1 MIPRILVPP
10 GARLPSKE
18 ETATTRRRPSTLDE
32 RTLVPATLPI
42 VHLDGHSTIPSNLP
56 LESIATR
63 MVVPR
68 DVNVELLQKAEESHL
83 PVQPTEMD
91 ERITVPQ
98 GSSAPELTT
107 EIPLRVS
114 EDLVE
119 PDIIQTGEVT
129 FLRPEGAGRRTMGE
143 RVTTVGSV
151 ALHLAFVLLLIFEP
165 KLFGPHVRSSEEEEM
180 ARRQITVL
188 LPPGALDSLKPTP
201 QRAPAPH
208 APVNVDPKELRRI
221 APPVERPAPAPAP
234 LPPPEAPKKELP
246 SAPLPKPNVVA
257 PTPQPPAQGN
267 KGDLPKTPLKLDA
280 PDMPV
285 PQQGLILPKQGSSPG
300 DAIREAERGAAKMTT
315 PRAIG
320 GGGGLPP
327 GTGSGGGNGRGS
339 ASGGLEML
347 TDTQGVDFNDYL
359 QRVYLRVKQNWFSV
373 MPASVQ
379 LGDQGVVS
387 LQFKIMKD
395 GSVPPGDPAQ
405 VFSSGKE
412 PLDRAAY
419 SSIRASNPFQPL
431 PSAFSGPYIELRF
444 TYYYNLQPPNH

>member
-68 DVNVELLQKAEESHL
+68 DVNVALLQQAEEASL
-83 PVQPTEMD
+83 PLQPTELD

-107 EIPLRVS
+107 EVPLRVS

-129 FLRPEGAGRRTMGE
+129 FLRPEGAGRRTVGE

-151 ALHLAFVLLLIFEP
+151 ALHLAVVLLLIFEP

-188 LPPGALDSLKPTP
+188 LPPGALESLKPTP

-221 APPVERPAPAPAP
+221 APPMERPAPAPTP
-234 LPPPEAPKKELP
+234 VPQPEAPKRELP
-246 SAPLPKPNVVA
+246 SAPLPKPTVAA
-257 PTPQPPAQGN
+257 PTPQAPAQGN
-267 KGDLPKTPLKLDA
+267 RGDLPKTPLKLDT

-285 PQQGLILPKQGSSPG
+285 PQQGLILPKQDSSPG
-300 DAIREAERGAAKMTT
+300 DAIRDAMRGSKINT
-315 PRAIG
+315 PRPIG
-320 GGGGLPP
+320 GGGQLP
-327 GTGSGGGNGRGS
+327 TGPGGGVGGRGS
-339 ASGGLEML
+339 AGVGPVEML

-359 QRVYLRVKQNWFSV
+359 QRVYLRVKQNWFAV

-387 LQFKIMKD
+387 LQFKIMRD

-444 TYYYNLQPPNH
+444 TYYYNLQPPNR

>member
-32 RTLVPATLPI
+32 RTLVPSTLPI
-42 VHLDGHSTIPSNLP
+42 VPLDGHSTIPANLP

-63 MVVPR
+63 VVVPR
-68 DVNVELLQKAEESHL
+68 DVNVELVQKAEESVL
-83 PVQPTEMD
+83 PLQPTDMD

-98 GSSAPELTT
+98 GSAAPELTT
-107 EIPLRVS
+107 DIPLRVS

-129 FLRPEGAGRRTMGE
+129 FLRPEGADKRTIGE
-143 RVTTVGSV
+143 RLTSIGSV
-151 ALHLAFVLLLIFEP
+151 ALHIAVILLLIFEP
-165 KLFGPHVRSSEEEEM
+165 KIFAPHVRTNEEEEM

-188 LPPGALDSLKPTP
+188 LPPGALESLRPTP

-208 APVNVDPKELRRI
+208 APVNVDPKVLRRI
-221 APPVERPAPAPAP
+221 APPVERPAPAPVP
-234 LPPPEAPKKELP
+234 VPQPEAPKRELP
-246 SAPLPKPNVVA
+246 AAPTPKPNVVA
-257 PTPQPPAQGN
+257 PNPQPAQGS
-267 KGDLPKTPLKLDA
+267 KGDLPKTPLTLDT

-285 PQQGLILPKQGSSPG
+285 PQQGLILPKQGESPG
-300 DAIREAERGAAKMTT
+300 DAIRDAMKGSKITS
-315 PRAIG
+315 PRPIG
-320 GGGGLPP
+320 GGGQLPP
-327 GTGSGGGNGRGS
+327 GAGGGGGGGRGT
-339 ASGGLEML
+339 AGAGLQML
-347 TDTQGVDFNDYL
+347 TDTEGVDFNDYL

-387 LQFKIMKD
+387 LQFKIMRD
-395 GSVPPGDPAQ
+395 GSVPDGDPAQ

-431 PSAFSGPYIELRF
+431 PGAFKGPYIELRF
-444 TYYYNLQPPNH
+444 TYYYNIQPPNR

>member
-1 MIPRILVPP
+1 MIPRTLVPP
-10 GARLPSKE
+10 GARLSSKE

-32 RTLVPATLPI
+32 RTLVPSTLPI
-42 VHLDGHSTIPSNLP
+42 VQLDGHSTIPSNLP

-68 DVNVELLQKAEESHL
+68 DVNVALVQTIEESSL
-83 PVQPTEMD
+83 PLQPTEMD

-98 GSSAPELTT
+98 GSSAPKISTDM
-107 EIPLRVS
+107 PVHVS

-129 FLRPEGAGRRTMGE
+129 FLRPEGAGKRTVGE
-143 RVTTVGSV
+143 RATTFGSV
-151 ALHLAFVLLLIFEP
+151 ALHIAFVLLLIFEP
-165 KLFGPHVRSSEEEEM
+165 KLFGPRVRSNEEEEL

-188 LPPGALDSLKPTP
+188 LPPGALESLRPSP

-208 APVNVDPKELRRI
+208 APVNVDPKVLRRI
-221 APPVERPAPAPAP
+221 APPAVAPAPAPAP
-234 LPPPEAPKKELP
+234 VPQPEAPKKELP
-246 SAPLPKPNVVA
+246 SAPIPKQEVVA
-257 PTPQPPAQGN
+257 PTPQPAQGN
-267 KGDLPKTPLKLDA
+267 KGDLPKTPLKLES

-300 DAIREAERGAAKMTT
+300 DAIREAERNSRISA
-315 PRAIG
+315 PRPIG
-320 GGGGLPP
+320 GGGQLP
-327 GTGSGGGNGRGS
+327 GGAGGGGGSGRGS
-339 ASGGLEML
+339 AGAGLEML
-347 TDTQGVDFNDYL
+347 TDTEGVDFNDYL
-359 QRVYLRVKQNWFSV
+359 RRVYLTVKQNWFSV

-395 GSVPPGDPAQ
+395 GSVPSGDPAQ

-412 PLDRAAY
+412 PLDRAAF

-431 PSAFSGPYIELRF
+431 PSAFKGPYIELRF
-444 TYYYNLQPPNH
+444 TYYYNLQPPTH

>member
-1 MIPRILVPP
+1 MIPRILVPV
-10 GARLPSKE
+10 GARLPAGA
-18 ETATTRRRPSTLDE
+18 ETASTRRRPSTLDE

-42 VHLDGHSTIPSNLP
+42 VHLDGHSTIPANLP

-68 DVNVELLQKAEESHL
+68 DVNVELVQREEESSL

-98 GSSAPELTT
+98 GSAPPELTPD
-107 EIPLRVS
+107 IPLRVS

-119 PDIIQTGEVT
+119 PDIIRTGEVT
-129 FLRPEGAGRRTMGE
+129 FLRPEGAGRRTIGE
-143 RVTTVGSV
+143 RATSIGSV
-151 ALHLAFVLLLIFEP
+151 ALHIALVLLLIFEP
-165 KLFGPHVRSSEEEEM
+165 KLFGPHVRSNEEEEI

-188 LPPGALDSLKPTP
+188 LPPGALESLRPTP

-208 APVNVDPKELRRI
+208 APVNVDPRI
-221 APPVERPAPAPAP
+221 LKRVAPPIETPAPAP
-234 LPPPEAPKKELP
+234 LPQPEAPKKELP
-246 SAPLPKPNVVA
+246 SAPMPKLNAP
-257 PTPQPPAQGN
+257 PTPQAPPQGN
-267 KGDLPKTPLKLDA
+267 KGDLPKAPLKLES

-285 PQQGLILPKQGSSPG
+285 PQQGLILPKQSSSPG
-300 DAIREAERGAAKMTT
+300 GAIRDAERGSKINS

-320 GGGGLPP
+320 GIGQLPP
-327 GTGSGGGNGRGS
+327 GAGGGGVGGRGT
-339 ASGGLEML
+339 AGAGIQML
-347 TDTQGVDFNDYL
+347 TDTEGVDFDDYL
-359 QRVYLRVKQNWFSV
+359 RRVYIRVKQNWFSV
-373 MPASVQ
+373 MPPSVQ

-387 LQFKIMKD
+387 LQFKITKD
-395 GSVPPGDPAQ
+395 GSVPDGDPAQ

-431 PSAFSGPYIELRF
+431 PLAFKGPYIELRF
-444 TYYYNLQPPNH
+444 TYYYNIQPPTH